1 MSLIILIVKCLIKLF
16 CRKMTTDKQTCV
28 SEDLEVQIKAKSPV
42 RFKAG
47 AELSGKVNK
56 VGVEVNEEVDEIS
69 ETFGIKVT
77 ISRTACT
84 PNGCGL

>member
-1 MSLIILIVKCLIKLF
+1 MRFIILIVKGLIKLF
-16 CRKMTTDKQTCV
+16 CRTMTTDKQACV

-69 ETFGIKVT
+69 ETFEIKVT

-84 PNGCGL
+84 SNGCGL